1 MTLSNSV
8 FEPSENKWPTYSE
21 TAAPEYRND
30 SNTHWVFIIVL
41 ALALVALT
49 CVGFF
54 ALRKHNVQIAQLFV
68 DRSALN
74 NLGQR
79 VDSAESKLLDVT
91 GKWEGLAARV
101 TTLES
106 QGKRNLQ
113 QDRKYAE
120 SLTAQLHQEVTAELD
135 ARASALDARLRQ
147 VESEETAQR
156 TQLVQLEG
164 DLRQEITTAREE
176 TGREISGV
184 HQQADN
190 NARDLNS
197 LSQRLDRNRVNFE
210 ATKGRTTEL
219 VPGVTLEI
227 SATNNRYQR
236 FRGSLWL
243 QEDGQTLWFRDE
255 GVNQPVRFYH
265 KEGGEPYELIVT
277 DVTKKHAVVGY
288 LLVPVG
294 QEPAVGA
301 SPNTDDRTR
310 ASTSG
315 NE

>member
-8 FEPSENKWPTYSE
+8 FEPAEDRWPTYSG
-21 TAAPEYRND
+21 TAAPEYRSE

-41 ALALVALT
+41 ALALLALT

-79 VDSAESKLLDVT
+79 VDSAENKLLDVT

-101 TTLES
+101 TTMES

-113 QDRKYAE
+113 QDRKYAD
-120 SLTAQLHQEVTAELD
+120 SLTAQLRQEVTAELD
-135 ARASALDARLRQ
+135 ARAAILDARLRQ

-164 DLRQEITTAREE
+164 QLRQEITTAREE

-210 ATKGRTTEL
+210 ATKGRNTEI

-227 SATNNRYQR
+227 SGTNNRY
-236 FRGSLWL
+236 
-243 QEDGQTLWFRDE
+243 
-255 GVNQPVRFYH
+255 
-265 KEGGEPYELIVT
+265 
-277 DVTKKHAVVGY
+277 
-288 LLVPVG
+288 
-294 QEPAVGA
+294 
-301 SPNTDDRTR
+301 
-310 ASTSG
+310 
-315 NE
+315 

>member
-1 MTLSNSV
+1 MGGLGGASDDAG
-8 FEPSENKWPTYSE
+8 EP
-21 TAAPEYRND
+21 
-30 SNTHWVFIIVL
+30 
-41 ALALVALT
+41 
-49 CVGFF
+49 
-54 ALRKHNVQIAQLFV
+54 
-68 DRSALN
+68 
-74 NLGQR
+74 GQ
-79 VDSAESKLLDVT
+79 
-91 GKWEGLAARV
+91 W
-101 TTLES
+101 
-106 QGKRNLQ
+106 RNLQ

-120 SLTAQLHQEVTAELD
+120 SLTAQLHQEVTPELD

-156 TQLVQLEG
+156 AQLVQLEG

-255 GVNQPVRFYH
+255 GVNETCMLLSQGRRR
-265 KEGGEPYELIVT
+265 
-277 DVTKKHAVVGY
+277 AV
-288 LLVPVG
+288 
-294 QEPAVGA
+294 
-301 SPNTDDRTR
+301 
-310 ASTSG
+310 
-315 NE
+315 